1 LLTVIRLSHR
11 DDVAVITARS
21 PHHHDHSF
29 VQVSNGHEPLLT
41 IVEALVGIL
50 DQRTVEHL
58 FRIRKIEAVLRE
70 RVIPLR
76 RIERNRHEFM

>member
-1 LLTVIRLSHR
+1 
-11 DDVAVITARS
+11 
-21 PHHHDHSF
+21 
-29 VQVSNGHEPLLT
+29 
-41 IVEALVGIL
+41 
-50 DQRTVEHL
+50 L